1 MAQTD
6 HEMTHEELMTLP
18 VVVPLETANRALGIG
33 RTRGYDMAK
42 REAYPV
48 RVLRHGRRYTVSR
61 YDLHRHLGVVHEED
75 ANGRVEAA

>member
-1 MAQTD
+1 MAQAD
-6 HEMTHEELMTLP
+6 QEMTHEELMTLP
-18 VVVPLETANRALGIG
+18 VTVPLETANRALGIG

-61 YDLHRHLGVVHEED
+61 YDLHRHLGVADEGDVH
-75 ANGRVEAA
+75 GRAEAA

>member
-6 HEMTHEELMTLP
+6 QEMTHEELMTLP

-61 YDLHRHLGVVHEED
+61 YDLHRHLGVVYEGDVRGRAD
-75 ANGRVEAA
+75 AA

>member
-1 MAQTD
+1 MTQTD
-6 HEMTHEELMTLP
+6 QEMTHEELMTLP

-61 YDLHRHLGVVHEED
+61 YDLHRHLGVVREGD
-75 ANGRVEAA
+75 AHGRADAA